1 MKKKIENKC
10 YGILII
16 VMFVDIKNLDRFEI

>member
-1 MKKKIENKC
+1 MKKKIYNKC